1 MPWSDDRSASDF
13 SRALYVGLHLVIQCR
28 PRRDRSY
35 FNGQHLTVGDRQ
47 WTANDVSSSLM
58 EINKML
64 DNMHYIVC
72 WDDT

>member
-1 MPWSDDRSASDF
+1 MSLFFAGVDRAM
-13 SRALYVGLHLVIQCR
+13 RNQCG
-28 PRRDRSY
+28 PRRDRSD

-64 DNMHYIVC
+64 GNMHYIVC
-72 WDDT
+72 WDDAYV